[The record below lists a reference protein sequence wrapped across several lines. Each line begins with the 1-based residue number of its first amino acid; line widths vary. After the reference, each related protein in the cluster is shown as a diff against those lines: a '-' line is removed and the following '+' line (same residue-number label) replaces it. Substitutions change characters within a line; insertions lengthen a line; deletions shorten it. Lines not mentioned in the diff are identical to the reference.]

1 MLRPTGHAYK
11 LRSFMRRLLSLQLL
25 TETLLGTIMTSNGRD
40 SVTELANALLKASV
54 NKDTGDISG
63 DNRQQQQH
71 SFLFDPTGR
80 IGGHHEDA
88 DHDDVDSI
96 SGERTLRVSTLVGYT
111 LAVTVN

>member
-1 MLRPTGHAYK
+1 
-11 LRSFMRRLLSLQLL
+11 MRRLLLSLQLL

-96 SGERTLRVSTLVGYT
+96 SGERTLRVSSLVGYT